1 MGELMGGRSS
11 NGYVSKNRTLNNLIK
26 HGLFCYLLMSVVTF
40 PEPQYPAS
48 IRYTNAL
55 LAFGDLGP
63 SLSSLSMAPLA
74 NAALIASAG
83 NTHRRT
89 NGLSRW
95 TLVYL

>member
-1 MGELMGGRSS
+1 MF
-11 NGYVSKNRTLNNLIK
+11 
-26 HGLFCYLLMSVVTF
+26 HGFISISTTI
-40 PEPQYPAS
+40 
-48 IRYTNAL
+48 IRYSPPVAHHNPTAESHARSMPRSKTNAL

-63 SLSSLSMAPLA
+63 SLSSLSMTPLA

-95 TLVYL
+95 KLVYL